1 VRISLASAHHSTAC
15 GGSQRSWVASAS
27 AAAAAA
33 AAAEAEAA
41 LAQLQQSLRGED
53 RTPRQQRGM

>member
-1 VRISLASAHHSTAC
+1 VRRVSAEL
-15 GGSQRSWVASAS
+15 GSICIP
-27 AAAAAA
+27 A